1 MRPHERVEHLI
12 EGAPGC
18 LVSVDRPPSSSR
30 AATTKEERVRA
41 LTRHPRDH
49 RERGDASG
57 WAALAGLATVSGVAL
72 AARYQELLVHAMSKA
87 VETTFG
93 GPPGV

>member
-12 EGAPGC
+12 GGAVGC
-18 LVSVDRPPSSSR
+18 LVSVDRPPPSSH

-41 LTRHPRDH
+41 LIRHPSDD

-57 WAALAGLATVSGVAL
+57 WAALAGLATLSVVAM
-72 AARYQELLVHAMSKA
+72 AAQYQELLVHAMSKA

-93 GPPGV
+93 GSPGV

>member
-1 MRPHERVEHLI
+1 MRPPERVEHLI
-12 EGAPGC
+12 GGATGC
-18 LVSVDRPPSSSR
+18 LVSVDRPPPSSH
-30 AATTKEERVRA
+30 AATTKEKRVRA
-41 LTRHPRDH
+41 LIRHRSDD

-57 WAALAGLATVSGVAL
+57 WSALAGLATVSVVAM
-72 AARYQELLVHAMSKA
+72 AARYQELLVHALSTA